1 MVRHRATST
10 ITPPAVWGDVCVLP
24 ENRAAVRAAQRVA
37 AGRTSAP
44 SPLLLH
50 GPPGVGKSAVVA
62 ALVAEYLN
70 SPAGHTVR
78 HIAAAELPRKSRP
91 GTEAEAR
98 EIAETDLLIIEDLQH
113 LPARDVPHLC
123 QLLDERTGHR
133 RPTVLTATSGP
144 AGLTAFPRRLT
155 NRLASGLVVRVDTPG
170 LASRRKLVETFA
182 DARRVRLT
190 SEAIDWM
197 ARAADGVRPLIGFVE
212 KLKPVMKGYAEPL
225 SAAQVQEWLIEP
237 TVGETKSRLHR
248 IVSRVAAAYQVKPK
262 EVLGPSR
269 LRTVLLPRQVAMAL
283 ARDLTQLPLA
293 EIGKHFGGRDH
304 STVLHAVRKIEALA
318 GTDATLAG
326 RLKELRAEL
335 E

>member
-1 MVRHRATST
+1 MVRHRATSV
-10 ITPPAVWGDVCVLP
+10 IPPPSWGAIRVLP
-24 ENRAAVRAAQRVA
+24 ENRAAIRAAQRIA
-37 AGRTSAP
+37 AGRASAP
-44 SPLLLH
+44 SLLLLH
-50 GPPGVGKSAVVA
+50 GPPGVGKSAIVS
-62 ALVAEYLN
+62 ALVTEYLD
-70 SPAGHTVR
+70 SPLGHIVR
-78 HIAAAELPRKSRP
+78 HISAAELPRKSRP
-91 GTEAEAR
+91 ATDAEAR
-98 EIAETDLLIIEDLQH
+98 EIAEADLLIIEDLQH
-113 LPARDVPHLC
+113 LPARDVLPLC
-123 QLLDERTGHR
+123 QLLDERAAHR
-133 RPTVLTATSGP
+133 RPVVMTATSGP
-144 AGLTAFPRRLT
+144 AGLTAFARRLT
-155 NRLASGLVVRVDTPG
+155 NRLAAGLVVRVEMPG
-170 LASRRKLVETFA
+170 LASRRKLVEDFA
-182 DARRVRLT
+182 DARQVRLT

>member
-1 MVRHRATST
+1 M
-10 ITPPAVWGDVCVLP
+10 LP
-24 ENRAAVRAAQRVA
+24 ENRAAIRAAQRVA
-37 AGRTSAP
+37 AGRASAP

-50 GPPGVGKSAVVA
+50 GPPGVGKSAVVS
-62 ALVAEYLN
+62 ALVGEYLS
-70 SPAGHTVR
+70 SPDGHTVR
-78 HIAAAELPRKSRP
+78 AVAAAELPRTSRSP
-91 GTEAEAR
+91 ADVEDL
-98 EIAETDLLIIEDLQH
+98 AETDLLIVEDLQH
-113 LPARDVPHLC
+113 LSPRDVLPLC
-123 QLLDERTGHR
+123 RLLDERDSHR
-133 RPTVLTATSGP
+133 RPVVMTATSGP

-155 NRLASGLVVRVDTPG
+155 NRLAAGLVVRVDMPG
-170 LASRRKLVETFA
+170 LASRRKLIETFA
-182 DARRVRLT
+182 DAGRVRLT

-197 ARAADGVRPLIGFVE
+197 ARAADGVRPLLGFVE

-237 TVGETKSRLHR
+237 TVGETKSRLQR

-269 LRTVLLPRQVAMAL
+269 LRTVLLPRQVAMTL
-283 ARDLTQLPLA
+283 ARDLTRLPLA
-293 EIGKHFGGRDH
+293 DIGKHFGGRDH